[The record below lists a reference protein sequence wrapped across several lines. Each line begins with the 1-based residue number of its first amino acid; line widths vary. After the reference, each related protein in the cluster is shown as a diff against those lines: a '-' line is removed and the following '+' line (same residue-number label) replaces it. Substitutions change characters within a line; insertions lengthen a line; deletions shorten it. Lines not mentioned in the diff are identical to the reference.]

1 MKVIQINAT
10 CGAGSTGKICV
21 EISKLLTKKG
31 IENYIFYFEG
41 ASDYPLGIKI
51 TTDYYL
57 KSQALLSRVRGN
69 YGFNSIS
76 ATKKLIEEIDKIKP
90 DIIHLHNIHCHG
102 CNLKFLFEHLKK
114 INVKIVWTFHDC
126 WVFTGYCTHFDYC
139 GCNKWKTHCESC
151 EQKGGFSWFFDK
163 SSSLFELKKEALS
176 GLAMTIVTP
185 SEWLKGKV
193 KSSFLKNYNVEVINN
208 GIDLS
213 VFKSGESVFKEKY
226 GLEKYFVILGVAFDW
241 SEKKG
246 LDVFEEMSEKLDEN
260 KKIVLVG
267 VSEETTKK
275 VSSKIKTIPKTQ
287 NQQELADIYS
297 GADIFVNATREDTF
311 PTVNIEALACGTGV
325 LTFET
330 GGSPEIID
338 ENCGKVVKKD
348 DTQALIKEIDLL
360 AKSGG
365 YSSEACVRRAAKY
378 NSNERYQD
386 YVALYERLLM
396 TNENDCKI

>member
-21 EISKLLTKKG
+21 EISKLLTEKG

-41 ASDYPLGIKI
+41 ESDYPLGTKI

-57 KSQALLSRVRGN
+57 KSQALLSRMFGN
-69 YGFNSIS
+69 YGFNSKS

-90 DIIHLHNIHCHG
+90 NVIHLHNIHCHG
-102 CNLKFLFEHLKK
+102 CNLKLLFEYLKK
-114 INVKIVWTFHDC
+114 TNVKIVWTFHDC
-126 WVFTGYCTHFDYC
+126 WAFTGYCTHFDYC
-139 GCNKWKTHCESC
+139 GCNKWKTQCERC
-151 EQKGGFSWFFDK
+151 LQKSSFSWFFDK
-163 SSSLFELKKEALS
+163 SCSLFDLKKEALS
-176 GLAMTIVTP
+176 GLNMTVVTP

-193 KSSFLKNYNVEVINN
+193 KDSFLKDYNVEVINN

-213 VFKSGESVFKEKY
+213 VFKSGESKFKEKY

-246 LDVFEEMSEKLDEN
+246 LDVFEEMAEKIDDN

-267 VSEETTKK
+267 VSDE
-275 VSSKIKTIPKTQ
+275 VARNLSPKIITIPKTQ
-287 NQQELADIYS
+287 NQKELAEIYS

-325 LTFET
+325 LTYET

-338 ENCGKVVKKD
+338 ESCGKAVKKN
-348 DTQALIKEIDLL
+348 DTQALIKEIELL
-360 AKSGG
+360 SEAGG
-365 YSSEACVRRAAKY
+365 YSEDVCVRRAENY
-378 NSNERYQD
+378 NSVERYQD
-386 YVALYERLLM
+386 YVDLYERLLM
-396 TNENDCKI
+396 ANENNC